1 MTSLSYAAVTPARD
15 ERANLTRLADSV
27 CAQTIRPLAWIV
39 VDNGSTD
46 GTSDVAR
53 ALARQHPWVHVL
65 ESAPTDNP
73 EPGLPIVRAFVAGV
87 EALEEQPDVIVK
99 LDADVSFGPDHF
111 ERLLEAFE
119 RDPRLG
125 IAGGVC
131 FELEAGEWRPTHV
144 TGAHVRGAVR
154 AYRTDCLAAVSPLE
168 QGLGWDTIDEVKAAV
183 LGWRTEVVGDL
194 RFDHHRPLGA
204 RDGHRWN
211 RALRQGR
218 AARYMGYRFPYLVA
232 RALFRARTHPSALAM
247 IWGYCASAL
256 RRDPV
261 LGDERVRTEVRRGQR
276 LFDLPVR
283 AREALGRRL
292 TPTR

>member
-1 MTSLSYAAVTPARD
+1 MTSLTYAAVTPARD
-15 ERANLTRLADSV
+15 ERANLERLGACV
-27 CAQTIRPLAWIV
+27 CGQTVLPLAWIV

-46 GTSDVAR
+46 GTADVALE
-53 ALARQHPWVHVL
+53 LAQQNAWIRVL
-65 ESAPTDNP
+65 DSAATDNP

-87 EALEEQPDVIVK
+87 AALEEQPDVIVK
-99 LDADVSFGPDHF
+99 LDADVSFVPDHF

-119 RDPRLG
+119 RDRRLG

-131 FELEAGEWRPTHV
+131 FELQDGEWRPTHV

-154 AYRTDCLAAVSPLE
+154 AYRAACLAAVSPLE
-168 QGLGWDTIDEVKAAV
+168 QGLGWDTIDEVRAAV
-183 LGWRTEVVGDL
+183 LGWRTEVVRDL

-204 RDGHRWN
+204 RDGLYWS

-232 RALFRARTHPSALAM
+232 RALFRARTNPSALAM
-247 IWGYCASAL
+247 IWGYCASAV
-256 RRDPV
+256 RREPV
-261 LGDERVRTEVRRGQR
+261 LADERVRMEVRRGQR
-276 LFDLPVR
+276 LSGLPLR